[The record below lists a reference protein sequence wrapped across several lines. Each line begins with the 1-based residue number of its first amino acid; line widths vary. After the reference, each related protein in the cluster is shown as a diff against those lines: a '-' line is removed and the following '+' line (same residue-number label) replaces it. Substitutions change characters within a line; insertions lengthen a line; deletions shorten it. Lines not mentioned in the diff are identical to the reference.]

1 MIIKTNLSRY
11 PKELVP
17 DEYLIGEVE
26 MLPIAAFEKIQA
38 ASMENHSE
46 IARHGD
52 QGVDL
57 QSGNIITLLLVN
69 DANMDGMLFDVGCH
83 GRCVSAAYLPGIRA
97 AIEYQVMG
105 MVKRLVYDTIET
117 TQNPDCTVPWK
128 KLSKQLGFAVTE
140 QSGLWSVIEETLD
153 EIIDVRGYDLTTD
166 GIELNL
172 EPMAC
177 DIMQDEDQGLSMP

>member
-1 MIIKTNLSRY
+1 MIIKTNLNRH

-17 DEYLIGEVE
+17 DEYLIGAVE

-38 ASMENHSE
+38 APMENHSE

-57 QSGNIITLLLVN
+57 QSGNIITLLLTN

-117 TQNPDCTVPWK
+117 CDLFPYK
-128 KLSKQLGFAVTE
+128 SKELAPKAKRDAICN
-140 QSGLWSVIEETLD
+140 QSGRRTD
-153 EIIDVRGYDLTTD
+153 NPRGEMT
-166 GIELNL
+166 G
-172 EPMAC
+172 
-177 DIMQDEDQGLSMP
+177 

>member
-1 MIIKTNLSRY
+1 
-11 PKELVP
+11 
-17 DEYLIGEVE
+17 

-38 ASMENHSE
+38 APMKDHSE

-57 QSGNIITLLLVN
+57 HGGNIVTLLLIN
-69 DANMDGMLFDVGCH
+69 DSNMDGMLFDVGCH
-83 GRCVSAAYLPGIRA
+83 GRCVSAAYLSGIRA

-105 MVKRLVYDTIET
+105 MVKRLVYDTIDT
-117 TQNPDCTVPWK
+117 TQNPDCTMSWE
-128 KLSKQLGFAVTE
+128 KLNKQLGFAVTE
-140 QSGLWSVIEETLD
+140 RSELWSVIEETLD
-153 EIIDVRGYDLTTD
+153 EMVDVRGWNLTTG

-177 DIMQDEDQGLSMP
+177 DMLPADGQDLSMS